1 MNVPI
6 DFYLAQ
12 AESCAKSA
20 AKSDLP
26 NQRAIF
32 LRSEQAWHA
41 MAERKRGVL
50 TGRAEREA
58 TTSEPLEL
66 GIIS

>member
-12 AESCAKSA
+12 AESCAQAA
-20 AKSDLP
+20 AKSALP
-26 NQRAIF
+26 NQREIF

-50 TGRAEREA
+50 VGRAEREVTA
-58 TTSEPLEL
+58 PEEIELETL
-66 GIIS
+66 S

>member
-6 DFYLAQ
+6 DFYLTQ
-12 AESCAKSA
+12 AANCAMAA

-26 NQRAIF
+26 NQREIF

-50 TGRAEREA
+50 TGRAERE
-58 TTSEPLEL
+58 TPDTELLEL
-66 GIIS
+66 EI

>member
-50 TGRAEREA
+50 TGRAERQGPA
-58 TTSEPLEL
+58 ADHLEP
-66 GIIS
+66 GTIS